1 MSLRR
6 ILLSTFCCIAA
17 TTSAVTQAETFQDD
31 FSGGLNLP
39 WLFLDDFGDI
49 PPSFTEVTSNDADQ
63 DLKFTGS
70 AQAYDDENEF
80 NLSVSGYVGLSNPE
94 YLFENE
100 VHVTATVRQT
110 ANLTLGLEEGEPGN
124 NDMFVIARGEGLT
137 GYVFAIDTELGEADI
152 VRVDDGTVVALG
164 DDAVLRDLPL
174 EQDAAYTL
182 RLSAVD
188 DMLTGQVYDEEMTT
202 LIGEVSIFEDTYSSG
217 WAGIGSAINDGG
229 DEFFRTLISASFDN
243 FTVSDTLDI
252 VVEPVTIDELT
263 AAINAGLTDA
273 KFDLDNNGSVDAAD
287 RTAWVT
293 VLNNTYFGDS
303 NLDGEFNSSDF
314 VTVFGAG
321 EYEDETA
328 GNSLWAEGDWNGDG
342 DFNSGDFVL
351 AFSGGGY
358 EKGPRAPQAVPEP
371 AAIWLLLAGLFSVS
385 RFRQAA

>member
-1 MSLRR
+1 MNLRR
-6 ILLSTFCCIAA
+6 VFQCIVCWIVATAA
-17 TTSAVTQAETFQDD
+17 TVSHAEVFQDD
-31 FSGGLNLP
+31 FANGLNLP
-39 WLFLDDFGDI
+39 WLFLDDFGDV
-49 PPSFTEVTSNDADQ
+49 PPSFTDVTSDDADQ

-70 AQAYDDENEF
+70 AMAYDDENEF
-80 NLSVSGYVGLSNPE
+80 NTSTSGYVGLGDPE

-110 ANLTLGLEEGEPGN
+110 SNTTLGLEEGELGN
-124 NDMFVIARGEGLT
+124 NDLFVIARGEGLT
-137 GYVFAIDTELGEADI
+137 GYVFAIDTELGEADL
-152 VRVDDGTVVALG
+152 VRVDDGAVVALG
-164 DDAVLRDLPL
+164 DDAVLRELPL
-174 EQDAAYTL
+174 EQDASYTL

-188 DMLTGQVYDEEMTT
+188 DMLTGQVYDEGMTT

-217 WAGIGSAINDGG
+217 WAGVGAAINDGG

-243 FTVSDTLDI
+243 FTASDTLDI
-252 VVEPVTIDELT
+252 QVDPVTIDELT

-273 KFDLDNNGSVDAAD
+273 QFDLDENGIVDAAD

-358 EKGPRAPQAVPEP
+358 EKGPRPARAVPEP
-371 AAIWLLLAGLFSVS
+371 GSIWLLLVGLFVLL
-385 RFRQAA
+385 RFRTTS